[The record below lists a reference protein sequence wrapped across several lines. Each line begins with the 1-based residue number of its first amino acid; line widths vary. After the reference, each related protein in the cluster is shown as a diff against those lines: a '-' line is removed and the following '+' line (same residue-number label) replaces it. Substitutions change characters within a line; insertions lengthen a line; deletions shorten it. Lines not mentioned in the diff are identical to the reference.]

1 MRRIAKSNRSIDIL
15 RQRVAVQNSS
25 AYLCL
30 ACRHQTSSFSTSFR
44 TARADEKVPLT
55 ERLRQRIWGTD
66 EPPGLKDPYG
76 DRSVFDQSKKKRAQ
90 EPARERKE
98 RKPSPSTVIS
108 ADYQPAD
115 TWEGLD
121 SVGEYAD
128 YWEEEW
134 NSVHQFQ
141 GFLPKEVVTDP
152 EEMTAALHRAMVE
165 VFAVKQAGLP
175 LQLASQ
181 AAPGPDITHDI
192 QITVTTDGASL
203 SYPEEAFKDTLI
215 QSLSTPIHEPEPTE
229 SQEDV
234 EADRSEEDPLH
245 DERAPAS
252 IDGTTQERQ
261 PTESEEDVVADRS
274 EEDPL
279 KSESVMTYQELIAK
293 WDPSWLQI
301 SVEDPDVKFAVIKR
315 TLQLTGVKVPD
326 AAIRSAKTAKTL
338 LSHLVTPPK
347 PRKLIDALAQQEDL
361 LNLPNVRVYSQR
373 ITPIDREKEVGR
385 WKLIEKELEAR
396 GLPVTGHD

>member
-1 MRRIAKSNRSIDIL
+1 MRRIAKSNRSIEIV
-15 RQRVAVQNSS
+15 RQRIAVQNSS

-30 ACRHQTSSFSTSFR
+30 ACRHQKSSFSTSFR
-44 TARADEKVPLT
+44 TPRADEKVPLT

-76 DRSVFDQSKKKRAQ
+76 DRSVFDQSKKNRTK
-90 EPARERKE
+90 EPARERRE
-98 RKPSPSTVIS
+98 RKPSSSTVIS

-115 TWEGLD
+115 TWDGLE
-121 SVGEYAD
+121 SVGDYAN

-134 NSVHQFQ
+134 NSAHQFQ

-152 EEMTAALHRAMVE
+152 EEVTAALHRAMVE

-175 LQLASQ
+175 LELASQ
-181 AAPGPDITHDI
+181 AAPGPDITHDV
-192 QITVTTDGASL
+192 QIIATTDGTSL
-203 SYPEEAFKDTLI
+203 VYPGEAFKDALI
-215 QSLSTPIHEPEPTE
+215 QSLSTPIHDPEPTE

-234 EADRSEEDPLH
+234 EADRSEDDPLH
-245 DERAPAS
+245 GEKAPAS
-252 IDGTTQERQ
+252 INETTEERK

-279 KSESVMTYQELIAK
+279 KSESVMTYEELIAK

-301 SVEDPDVKFAVIKR
+301 SVENPDVKFAVIKR
-315 TLQLTGVKVPD
+315 TLQLTGAKVPD
-326 AAIRSAKTAKTL
+326 AAIRSAKTAKAL
-338 LSHLVTPPK
+338 LSHLITPPK
-347 PRKLIDALAQQEDL
+347 PRKLIDALAQQQDL

-385 WKLIEKELEAR
+385 WKLIEKELRAR